1 MQKYLRCIS
10 NADNKFKICE
20 TSRFKKFW
28 RFDDIGKSC
37 LNLIIIQRSPA
48 LRSYTGVL
56 SSTPFSLLTAQNT
69 SIFIP
74 EWFACVKMLVN
85 DTVPI
90 EDAHIFGVFFY
101 ILITL
106 MRKIHCI
113 KNCRFN
119 MLRCAMMSLL
129 VYDYCYKRIDV
140 LNIWV
145 IFLTVKLD
153 SFIDR

>member
-1 MQKYLRCIS
+1 MQKYFRCIS

-20 TSRFKKFW
+20 TSRCKKFW

-56 SSTPFSLLTAQNT
+56 SFYLFSLLTAQIK

-90 EDAHIFGVFFY
+90 EDAHIFGFFPLYLNY
-101 ILITL
+101 INEKDTLYKKKLVDSIFWDVQWWVYWYITIVT
-106 MRKIHCI
+106 KE
-113 KNCRFN
+113 
-119 MLRCAMMSLL
+119 
-129 VYDYCYKRIDV
+129 
-140 LNIWV
+140 
-145 IFLTVKLD
+145 
-153 SFIDR
+153 